1 MWPPTFLMVV
11 AGIDP
16 LTKRYTDPQS
26 SVKKWIANVTAD
38 RTVPEKV
45 QKELLNE
52 FEKVLKAAQP
62 IQYPSNIAL
71 VTKYY
76 DKIDMALQ

>member
-1 MWPPTFLMVV
+1 MNPRGVRHL
-11 AGIDP
+11 AG
-16 LTKRYTDPQS
+16 RY
-26 SVKKWIANVTAD
+26 K
-38 RTVPEKV
+38 TVPEKD

-52 FEKVLKAAQP
+52 FEKVLKAAPP

-71 VTKYY
+71 VRKYY